1 MSYGVGCRPG
11 LDLALLWLAAV
22 ARIKPLAWE
31 LPYAEGA
38 ALKIQKEKKKR
49 TPTSIHRMQDRS
61 LALLSRLK
69 DLELPRAEVKD
80 AAWIQCCCGCSEGW
94 RLQL

>member
-1 MSYGVGCRPG
+1 VSYGVGCRPG

-38 ALKIQKEKKKR
+38 ALKIQKEKKK
-49 TPTSIHRMQDRS
+49 
-61 LALLSRLK
+61 
-69 DLELPRAEVKD
+69 ELPLVS
-80 AAWIQCCCGCSEGW
+80 IGCRIDPWPCSVG
-94 RLQL
+94 